1 MDNELIEKILYAQM
15 IDRLVITENEIVII
29 EDCIKHFEKNNNEYT
44 LNWKEEI
51 NNLKIKLKNRNQL
64 NVDNLN
70 SIMWILKKYK
80 HNEIL
85 KNIINRGNKIETIY
99 I

>member
-1 MDNELIEKILYAQM
+1 MDNELIEKILYSQM

-29 EDCIKHFEKNNNEYT
+29 EDCIKNFEKNNNEYT